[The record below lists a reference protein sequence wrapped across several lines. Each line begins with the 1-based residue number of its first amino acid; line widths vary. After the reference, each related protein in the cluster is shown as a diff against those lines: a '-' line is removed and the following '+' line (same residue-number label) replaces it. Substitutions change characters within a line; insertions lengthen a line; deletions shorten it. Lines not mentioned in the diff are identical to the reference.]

1 MQEKGDER
9 ILGSG
14 AFVTQLLSEVDLAKK
29 YRLAN
34 IDREKAA
41 FDLVEQYCQKNCI
54 SSQALSGGSRLRK
67 VSKARNELALRLT
80 EELGLSFA
88 EIAKLFGVSTSGISK
103 IINRKAAKS

>member
-41 FDLVEQYCQKNCI
+41 FDLVEQYCQENGI
-54 SSQALSGGSRLRK
+54 SSQALILCHLFY
-67 VSKARNELALRLT
+67 AT
-80 EELGLSFA
+80 LGLFFPGYRYFFA
-88 EIAKLFGVSTSGISK
+88 SC
-103 IINRKAAKS
+103 NR